1 MGVNPVAGQ
10 GLAAVSVR
18 ATASAPAPQLRIP
31 EAPGEVGHMAP
42 RLGRQ
47 NEEQVPRLA
56 SPQDS
61 KPRTLSGRARLRI
74 DETSKR
80 VVTQIL
86 DENKQVIKQIPPEE
100 LLQIAARFKRLTGL
114 LFDERT

>member
-10 GLAAVSVR
+10 GLGALSVQ
-18 ATASAPAPQLRIP
+18 ATASAPAPRLRTA
-31 EAPGEVGHMAP
+31 EALREAGRTAP
-42 RLGRQ
+42 RLGKR

-56 SPQDS
+56 SPRDS
-61 KPRTLSGRARLRI
+61 TPRTLSGRARLRI

-86 DENKQVIKQIPPEE
+86 DENNQVIKQIPPEE

-114 LFDERT
+114 LFDKQT